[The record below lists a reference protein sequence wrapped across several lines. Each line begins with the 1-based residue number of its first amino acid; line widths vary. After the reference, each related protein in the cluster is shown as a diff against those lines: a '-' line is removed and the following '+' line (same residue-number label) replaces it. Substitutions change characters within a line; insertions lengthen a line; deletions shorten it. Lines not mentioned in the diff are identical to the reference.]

1 MRRIAKT
8 RAMKA
13 TKKRIK
19 LNWGRLLGFSQVKAA
34 QNNPT
39 LKSPRAMIG
48 QKLGVKEGLKSV
60 T

>member
-1 MRRIAKT
+1 
-8 RAMKA
+8 MKA

-19 LNWGRLLGFSQVKAA
+19 LNRGRLLGFSQVKAA

-39 LKSPRAMIG
+39 LKSARAMIG